1 MKKLDLYIIRKF
13 LSTFFFIVG
22 IFVLMTITFDVSERI
37 DEFID
42 RDAPLN
48 KIITDYYVNLIIYFG
63 NLYSSFLVAIAVLF
77 FTSMMASKSEFVAIL
92 SSGVSFN
99 RILLPYIVS
108 VTIITG
114 LSLFMNHWVVPITNK
129 KKLAFEYEYLKAKP
143 GTKRNVHKEINTN
156 ERVYMSNYNTRILKG
171 YNFSF
176 EKWDGPELIYKLD
189 ANSVVWDTVHNR
201 WKLNSYIIR
210 TFDGK
215 NETIERG
222 PSLDTTFNIHHKEFM
237 FKTSGTGGM
246 NYTELNEFIEKER
259 EKGSEMVVFYEIEK
273 HQRTSL
279 PFANYVLMLISVS
292 LSSRKVRGGIGVYL
306 AAGFAIIAVYLM
318 FIKTS
323 VVFATNANLA
333 PSIAVWIPNV
343 LFLFVGLILY
353 KRAPK

>member
-1 MKKLDLYIIRKF
+1 
-13 LSTFFFIVG
+13 
-22 IFVLMTITFDVSERI
+22 MTITFDVSERI

-42 RDAPLN
+42 RDAPLD
-48 KIITDYYVNLIIYFG
+48 KIITEYYVNMIIYFG

-77 FTSMMASKSEFVAIL
+77 FTSMMASKSEFVAML
-92 SSGVSFN
+92 SSGISFN

-114 LSLFMNHWVVPITNK
+114 MSLFMNHWIVPITNK
-129 KKLAFEYEYLKAKP
+129 KKLAFEYEYLKSKP
-143 GTKRNVHKEINTN
+143 GTKRNVHKEINPN
-156 ERVYMSNYNTRILKG
+156 ERVYMSNYNPNMMKG

-176 EKWDGPELIYKLD
+176 EKWDGPELVYKLD
-189 ANSVVWDTVHNR
+189 ANSIQWDTTNSQ
-201 WKLNSYIIR
+201 WQLNNYVIR

-215 NETIERG
+215 NETLNRG
-222 PSLDTTFNIHHKEFM
+222 YTLDTTFNVHHKEFT
-237 FKTSGTGGM
+237 FKTSGTEGM
-246 NYTELNEFIEKER
+246 NYTELNAFIKQER
-259 EKGSEMVVFYEIEK
+259 EKGSSKVVYYEIEK
-273 HQRTSL
+273 NQRTSL

-323 VVFATNANLA
+323 IVFATNANLA

-343 LFLFVGLILY
+343 IFLIIGLILY